1 MIQGAIGGLLWT
13 GVVSRVW
20 WLRGCSVAERAV
32 PSIGT
37 QGARAT
43 RHVLV
48 VPETFLTKICI
59 VSASEACELML
70 ETLFERG
77 MSVVVVVCEGGVG
90 VARGR

>member
-1 MIQGAIGGLLWT
+1 M
-13 GVVSRVW
+13 
-20 WLRGCSVAERAV
+20 AERAV

-37 QGARAT
+37 QGARAA

-77 MSVVVVVCEGGVG
+77 MSVVVVVVVCEGGVG

>member
-1 MIQGAIGGLLWT
+1 
-13 GVVSRVW
+13 
-20 WLRGCSVAERAV
+20 
-32 PSIGT
+32 
-37 QGARAT
+37 
-43 RHVLV
+43 V

>member
-1 MIQGAIGGLLWT
+1 M
-13 GVVSRVW
+13 
-20 WLRGCSVAERAV
+20 AERAV

-37 QGARAT
+37 QGARAA

-77 MSVVVVVCEGGVG
+77 MSVVVVVVVVCEGGVG